1 MPRPKRQAAP
11 EVAPEAPEIEHVI
24 TETDLTANPELVGEV
39 EVGET
44 VTLPPEEPV
53 ESQFTAKQE
62 SALEKI
68 GFTLPK
74 QFVDKHTKKT
84 AQRWGLKELGSFV
97 EVYQGSTF
105 VRVYSEKDHGKDYK
119 HLAQQLVDKK
129 NKQLV

>member
-1 MPRPKRQAAP
+1 MPRPKK
-11 EVAPEAPEIEHVI
+11 VAAPEIEHVI
-24 TETDLTANPELVGEV
+24 TPEDLTTNPELVGEV
-39 EVGET
+39 QPGEI
-44 VTLPPEEPV
+44 VTLPAEEV
-53 ESQFTAKQE
+53 EESQFTPQQE

-97 EVYQGSTF
+97 EVYNGSTF
-105 VRVYSEKDHGKDYK
+105 VRAYSEKEHGKDYK

-129 NKQLV
+129 NKQLA